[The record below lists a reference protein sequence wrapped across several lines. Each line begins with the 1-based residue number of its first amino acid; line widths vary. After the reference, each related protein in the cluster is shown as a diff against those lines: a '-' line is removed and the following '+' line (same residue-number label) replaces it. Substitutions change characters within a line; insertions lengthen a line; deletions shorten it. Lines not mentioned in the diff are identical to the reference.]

1 MDNIFDGYNNND
13 DNFENNLDQ
22 LAELVYKRLI
32 EKYGPIYP
40 LDFGIDKEE
49 ILVSELA
56 RLNTILAMLEDTEQF
71 EKCAIVQ
78 NRIRNVENTLKN
90 MNNEDN

>member
-1 MDNIFDGYNNND
+1 MDNIFDGYNKND

>member
-1 MDNIFDGYNNND
+1 MDNIMDDFDNKK
-13 DNFENNLDQ
+13 FEQYIDQ
-22 LAELVYKRLI
+22 LTDLVFKKLI

-40 LDFGIDKEE
+40 LNFGINKEE

-90 MNNEDN
+90 MNNDND